1 METSRFHGQRSLPLP
16 LVTQSPWVWDSA
28 VRLRKSRRVAK
39 SATLRYRWFRPLPS
53 SRIQR
58 QFRALDQRN
67 LPRTVDA
74 GFYQPPMLLGGLTR
88 IGEAERPDPAQ
99 RDRQHSLERLVVGHD
114 QSVLARGLQ
123 QKT

>member
-1 METSRFHGQRSLPLP
+1 METSRLHGQRSVPTTAGNAESLGLGLCGSAQEEP
-16 LVTQSPWVWDSA
+16 QSRQISDSA
-28 VRLRKSRRVAK
+28 LQV
-39 SATLRYRWFRPLPS
+39 FRPLPS